1 MQDNQLETL
10 NTELQTEQPEQESL
24 FSCLPAEVVEKLT
37 PAKMR
42 MLTMYLTGLYTQN
55 HIAKIIGVSA
65 NTVRV
70 WLMSDEVQTALNI
83 IQEKE
88 FNIIESK
95 LNYINKYN
103 FNIYLLHEPI
113 IFILLSNILNLNP
126 TIVVISNFTLS
137 ICISIILAKLYY
149 LIVFKLKELTS
160 LKIV

>member
-42 MLTMYLTGLYTQN
+42 MLTMYLTGLYTQG

-70 WLMSDEVQTALNI
+70 WLMSDDVQSEKNI
-83 IQEKE
+83 IQQEGYKV
-88 FNIIESK
+88 IDSK
-95 LNYINKYN
+95 LITKR
-103 FNIYLLHEPI
+103 
-113 IFILLSNILNLNP
+113 
-126 TIVVISNFTLS
+126 
-137 ICISIILAKLYY
+137 
-149 LIVFKLKELTS
+149 
-160 LKIV
+160 